1 MNNFFNFIEKSL
13 KTKIII
19 ATHPRSNY
27 KNPLKIFGKRKTI
40 NYKRSNEFIS
50 KSLAVINY
58 TSTAMSFAVIHNK
71 PLIFYTT
78 DEINNSHDA
87 YHVNFL
93 SEQLGSALYNIDN
106 FPFTKRNKSMLKV
119 NKYKYKNYLN
129 KYVRHSKSGKK
140 TNLEK
145 IQNFINEI

>member
-1 MNNFFNFIEKSL
+1 
-13 KTKIII
+13 
-19 ATHPRSNY
+19 
-27 KNPLKIFGKRKTI
+27 
-40 NYKRSNEFIS
+40 
-50 KSLAVINY
+50 
-58 TSTAMSFAVIHNK
+58 MSFAVIHNK

-87 YHVNFL
+87 YHVHFL
-93 SEQLGSALYNIDN
+93 SEQLGSVLYNIDN
-106 FPFTKRNKSMLKV
+106 LPFTKRNKSMLKV